1 MQQDLYRDLLA
12 QTGIEAA
19 QLSYVDIGPHC
30 QSSWRHGRLCSFR
43 LAPIHHF
50 GIYVAEKSDV
60 FRAAR
65 VDDGRKI
72 MINNSD
78 IAGGNLSLLLET
90 GSNLQQQQ

>member
-30 QSSWRHGRLCSFR
+30 QSSWRHGRL
-43 LAPIHHF
+43 APIHHF

-78 IAGGNLSLLLET
+78 IAVSTLPCFIQTPQLTRECSRAAT
-90 GSNLQQQQ
+90 